1 MAACVQ
7 ELLELTLTHTELLF
21 TALVGAGSTQSEEPL
36 VPRSERSEPPA
47 RKPAPRR
54 APLAAVT

>member
-36 VPRSERSEPPA
+36 VPRSEPSEPPA
-47 RKPAPRR
+47 RKHLDAGF
-54 APLAAVT
+54 